1 MALFMYVFLLNKISF
16 FSLSRVCN
24 KFQMHSP
31 TNKIITQQLFRHLI
45 YSTDF
50 DITCLRFI
58 VIKIIEL
65 LRCKCILEMPEC
77 VCLHNKEFDDIFH
90 HKWLS
95 NTDQFNAFIYGLQ
108 FWLFKKK
115 MLNWAISKNEEPVRN
130 DPSNSYGS
138 IEFNL
143 IN

>member
-1 MALFMYVFLLNKISF
+1 MYVFLLNKISF

-108 FWLFKKK
+108 FWLFKKHAQLSNQQK
-115 MLNWAISKNEEPVRN
+115 WRASTKRPIKQLRINWIQ
-130 DPSNSYGS
+130 
-138 IEFNL
+138 FN
-143 IN
+143 